1 MCELHKQ
8 KYVGFF
14 TKDNKLSFQKFV
26 AVSITGQKEKD
37 ASKIETLSEIIA
49 LEFLNEAIN

>member
-1 MCELHKQ
+1 MFELHKQ
-8 KYVGFF
+8 KYVGYF
-14 TKDNKLSFQKFV
+14 TTNHKLLFQKFIS
-26 AVSITGQKEKD
+26 VSITGKKERT

>member
-1 MCELHKQ
+1 MSATLQ
-8 KYVGFF
+8 KN
-14 TKDNKLSFQKFV
+14 NKLSFQKFV
-26 AVSITGQKEKD
+26 TVSITGQKGRD

>member
-26 AVSITGQKEKD
+26 AVSITGQKERD